1 MHYSQKPYQFTKAAE
16 PTKAWVQYAIFK
28 MKIEININMKIMDQK
43 EEAGSIRAWISGV
56 NLHYIYTRCSDRNV
70 AQANDAFEFVVFITG
85 QFDVIALFVDGSV

>member
-28 MKIEININMKIMDQK
+28 MKIMAQK
-43 EEAGSIRAWISGV
+43 EEAGSMRAWISGV
-56 NLHYIYTRCSDRNV
+56 NLHYICTRCSDRNV

>member
-1 MHYSQKPYQFTKAAE
+1 MHYSQRPYQFTKAAE
-16 PTKAWVQYAIFK
+16 PTKAWVQYAIF
-28 MKIEININMKIMDQK
+28 EMKIMDQK
-43 EEAGSIRAWISGV
+43 EEAGSMRAWISGV